1 MKYFNAIILLFTL
14 LLSSC
19 VKNNPDPSW
28 LEITEWTLTE
38 NQNVEEGELSHS
50 FKDVYVYVD
59 DKIVGIFELPVKLPL
74 LLEGKHKVTLYPVI
88 RINGISG
95 AKTIYPFCKPLIV
108 DVNLEKNKT
117 TPINATTSYLDN
129 TTFWIEDFEN
139 STFKIDDS
147 NPNSTG
153 DLSKKNDPNILKFGN
168 FYGDIAITS
177 VDSVWFGKTT
187 PALNLPKGA
196 AEIYLEIDYMNTNTL
211 LTGVYALSSTSIID
225 NPHIQLNA
233 QDASDLKWK
242 KIYIELK
249 EIVSA
254 STAASSFE
262 QYFKAILDEG
272 LSEGHIY
279 IDNIKI
285 VHF

>member
-1 MKYFNAIILLFTL
+1 MKYLNTIILFSTL

-28 LEITEWTLTE
+28 LEISEWTLTE
-38 NQNVEEGELSHS
+38 NQNVEEGELSHNFS
-50 FKDVYVYVD
+50 DVYVYID
-59 DKIVGIFELPVKLPL
+59 DKIVGIFEVPVKLPF
-74 LLEGKHKVTLYPVI
+74 LLEGNHKVTLYPVM
-88 RINGISG
+88 RNNGISG
-95 AKTIYPFCKPLIV
+95 TKKIYPFCKPMILNL
-108 DVNLEKNKT
+108 NLEKNKSIL
-117 TPINATTSYLDN
+117 INPTTSYFDN
-129 TTFWIEDFEN
+129 STFWIEDFEN

-168 FYGDIAITS
+168 FYGDITLTS

-187 PALNLPKGA
+187 PALELPKGA

-211 LTGVYALSSTSIID
+211 LTGVYALSSASIID

-254 STAASSFE
+254 STAATSFE
-262 QYFKAILDEG
+262 QYFKAILEPG
-272 LSEGHIY
+272 LAESHIY